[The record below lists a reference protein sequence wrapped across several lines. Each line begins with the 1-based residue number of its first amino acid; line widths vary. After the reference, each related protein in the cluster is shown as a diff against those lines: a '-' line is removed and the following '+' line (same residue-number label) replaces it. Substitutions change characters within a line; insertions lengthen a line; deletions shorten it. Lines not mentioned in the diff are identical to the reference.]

1 MSAIPFPFVSCGLP
15 GVGAEGLRAQ
25 QATFPSYPPTA
36 GLLPMHWSCRCGP
49 QAHVRTLWVLREPW
63 SPRSPDVGIR
73 FLRNLFPPPLPAP
86 AHTRL
91 PHGSCLGT
99 PGVGGCLP
107 GWVSKMAELCSVLCR
122 LRTLSQWQACR
133 LSQGQSLPPLPLHC
147 LSTPNPNR
155 WAPTRK
161 VPHQHGFPAGGA
173 NPLLK
178 GREL

>member
-91 PHGSCLGT
+91 PHGSCLRT
-99 PGVGGCLP
+99 PGVGGAFPDGYPRWQSSALFCAVCGP
-107 GWVSKMAELCSVLCR
+107 SANGRHAGCPRASRSHHCHFTASPPPTPTDGPRPEKCPTS
-122 LRTLSQWQACR
+122 TGSQR
-133 LSQGQSLPPLPLHC
+133 E
-147 LSTPNPNR
+147 
-155 WAPTRK
+155 APT
-161 VPHQHGFPAGGA
+161 PS
-173 NPLLK
+173 
-178 GREL
+178 